1 MPRNIGRIALFHR
14 GRVNSKLAAQTNT
27 CLARCNLHHGMRL
40 SREEQL
46 ARQTGRRPP
55 RRSAV
60 TALRAVTFTPRMEAL
75 SVANHQPIRPL
86 SSRAG
91 KGTFRPAAAPAC
103 PQVDLA
109 STACHTRQVEE
120 R

>member
-27 CLARCNLHHGMRL
+27 CLARCNLHPGMRTFRKSN
-40 SREEQL
+40 SRVRPAAAPTRRL
-46 ARQTGRRPP
+46 AL
-55 RRSAV
+55 

-75 SVANHQPIRPL
+75 SVANHHLIRLL
-86 SSRAG
+86 SFRAG
-91 KGTFRPAAAPAC
+91 TESFRPAAPAC
-103 PQVDLA
+103 PQADLA
-109 STACHTRQVEE
+109 STPRHARQVEE